1 MEEERSELCPR
12 QSVGEVEEED
22 GGEEVRPSTA
32 PRGAI
37 PGMWITTSTTE
48 YACTARLI
56 GGDHSCDAA
65 EMPVIPPH
73 RWFFSAWCCSDCS
86 HR

>member
-1 MEEERSELCPR
+1 
-12 QSVGEVEEED
+12 
-22 GGEEVRPSTA
+22 
-32 PRGAI
+32 
-37 PGMWITTSTTE
+37 MWITTSTTE